1 MSWISSA
8 KMKME
13 DSKSRNGVSSM
24 KEGDVVLSNAEGMKK
39 INESTGKKNNI
50 LLECEKRVVNKK
62 Q

>member
-1 MSWISSA
+1 
-8 KMKME
+8 ME